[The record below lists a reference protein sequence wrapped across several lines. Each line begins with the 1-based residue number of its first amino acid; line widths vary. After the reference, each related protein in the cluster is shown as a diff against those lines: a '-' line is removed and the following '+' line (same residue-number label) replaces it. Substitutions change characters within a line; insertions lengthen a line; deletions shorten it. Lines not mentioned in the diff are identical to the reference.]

1 MSLPPIEQIPDDPDA
16 LPPARRRRARRL
28 LAPLEADERADF
40 VDLVVRRAYPSFDF
54 FLLSLVAGVVLS
66 TGLILDAPAILVLG
80 AALAPL
86 MAPLVSVALNAVM
99 GAGRLFFISLVGTLI
114 GCLIVFLCGWAAGA
128 FFLPPDAALTQAFL
142 HARLSWLNFLVLAVG
157 SILTA
162 ASIVRASA
170 AGERLAPALSSVAL
184 AYALFLPLV
193 VAGLGLGGSVPHLW
207 PDGLVIF
214 LLHLTWSILLAALT
228 LLLLGFR
235 PLTLFG
241 YTLGGALALIGVI
254 LALGLSSLSAVATAR
269 LGLPTQ
275 TPTLTPTFTVTPS
288 LTPTPIPPTA
298 TLTLTPTRT
307 PTLTPTHTLTPTPTP
322 VLAVI
327 RSDLP
332 EGGRIRAEP
341 AGQTVGFLT
350 NGAVVVL
357 LNETVELDG
366 QAWVRIQTTEGLQ
379 GWILQSLILQV
390 TPTPTP

>member
-1 MSLPPIEQIPDDPDA
+1 MSLPPIEQTPDDPDA

-40 VDLVVRRAYPSFDF
+40 IDLVVRRAYPTFDF
-54 FLLSLVAGVVLS
+54 FLLSLGAGVVLAA
-66 TGLILDAPAILVLG
+66 GLILDAPAILVLG

-86 MAPLVSVALNAVM
+86 MAPLVSVALGAVV
-99 GAGRLFFISLVGTLI
+99 GAGRFFLTSLVGLLI
-114 GCLIVFLCGWAAGA
+114 GCLIVFLTGWAAGA
-128 FFLPPDAALTQAFL
+128 FFLEPDAALTQAFI
-142 HARLSWLNFLVLAVG
+142 HARLSWLNFVVLAAG

-170 AGERLAPALSSVAL
+170 EGERLAPALPSVAL

-193 VAGLGLGGSVPHLW
+193 VAGLGLGGRVPHLW
-207 PDGLVIF
+207 PDGLVVF
-214 LLHLTWSILLAALT
+214 MLHLTWSILLAALT

-241 YTLGGALALIGVI
+241 YTLGGALALIGI
-254 LALGLSSLSAVATAR
+254 IIALGLSSLSAVATAR

-298 TLTLTPTRT
+298 TLTLTPTPT
-307 PTLTPTHTLTPTPTP
+307 PTLTPTNTLTPTPTQA
-322 VLAVI
+322 LAVM
-327 RSDLP
+327 RGDLP

-341 AGQTVGFLT
+341 AGQTIGFLS
-350 NGAVVVL
+350 NGAVVIL
-357 LNETVELDG
+357 LSETTELDG
-366 QAWVRIQTTEGLQ
+366 QTWVRIQTAEGVQ
-379 GWILQSLILQV
+379 GWILESLIQQV
-390 TPTPTP
+390 TPTPIP